1 MLAPLFMPL
10 DSLVLPAGDALTF
23 IDGATG
29 GTVLSGLRC
38 SLVLRGSGQL
48 LGRAA
53 ATPSGVHHWPHLAD
67 RWRDPAATGLADVLV
82 QDEDERFL
90 PLSLPW
96 PLPAA
101 PVGQVDVGAV
111 IGDARLLRVT
121 LLSAPGRHPP
131 PGLGS
136 VYGQLVW
143 QPDLQPLAW
152 ARVALTDS
160 DGRVQQGSTD
170 MQGRL
175 SLHMTLPRPMRAGSP
190 PPPVPQ
196 LHVFH
201 DPALA
206 ASARRLGAPD
216 VLAFAA
222 QPEVLALAG
231 TGGNAP
237 YAPVPLRAGEPLV
250 LSTQGLLPTQR
261 ELRLVPL

>member
-1 MLAPLFMPL
+1 MLAPLFVPL

-23 IDGATG
+23 VDGATG
-29 GTVLSGLRC
+29 GAVLLGLRC
-38 SLVLRGSGQL
+38 SLVLRRNGQL
-48 LGRAA
+48 LSRAA
-53 ATPSGVHHWPHLAD
+53 ATPSGVHHWPNLAA
-67 RWRDPAATGLADVLV
+67 RWRDPMAPVVADVLV
-82 QDEDERFL
+82 QDDEERFL

-101 PVGQVDVGAV
+101 AAGQVEVGAV
-111 IGDARLLRVT
+111 IGDSRLLRVT
-121 LLSAPGRHPP
+121 LLSAPGRRAS

-136 VYGQLVW
+136 IYGLLVW

-160 DGRVQQGSTD
+160 DSRVQQGATD
-170 MQGRL
+170 AQGRL
-175 SLHMTLPRPMRAGSP
+175 SLHTTLPRPIRAGSP

-201 DPALA
+201 DAALA
-206 ASARRLGAPD
+206 TAAQRLSAPD
-216 VLAFAA
+216 ALAFAA
-222 QPEVLALAG
+222 QPEVLALAN
-231 TGGNAP
+231 TAGNAP

-250 LSTQGLLPTQR
+250 LSTQGLPPTQR